1 MLIIKRLLNW
11 CEIVGYAKASAEL
24 SRQGFH
30 AEAKALMLEK
40 TKLQGRKERAL
51 VRLEAKKKFKAG
63 YDPGQSLHERQ
74 VRCNLEWQERYG
86 GIRCGHIL
94 TKKTIIYQVGKNN

>member
-40 TKLQGRKERAL
+40 TKLQG
-51 VRLEAKKKFKAG
+51 KK
-63 YDPGQSLHERQ
+63 
-74 VRCNLEWQERYG
+74 NLNLSM
-86 GIRCGHIL
+86 IL
-94 TKKTIIYQVGKNN
+94 PNTT

>member
-11 CEIVGYAKASAEL
+11 CEIVGYAKESAEL

-51 VRLEAKKKFKAG
+51 LRLEAKKKFKSE
-63 YDPGQSLHERQ
+63 YDPAKHYMRGKA
-74 VRCNLEWQERYG
+74 VATWNG
-86 GIRCGHIL
+86 
-94 TKKTIIYQVGKNN
+94 KKGMVA

>member
-11 CEIVGYAKASAEL
+11 CEMIGYTRAVAEL

-40 TKLQGRKERAL
+40 TKLQGIRERAL
-51 VRLEAKKKFKAG
+51 VRLETKKRFKAN
-63 YDPGQSLHERQ
+63 YDPAKHYMRGKAVATWS
-74 VRCNLEWQERYG
+74 G
-86 GIRCGHIL
+86 
-94 TKKTIIYQVGKNN
+94 KKGMVA

>member
-51 VRLEAKKKFKAG
+51 VRLETKKKFKSE
-63 YDPGQSLHERQ
+63 YDPAKHYMRGKAVATWS
-74 VRCNLEWQERYG
+74 G
-86 GIRCGHIL
+86 
-94 TKKTIIYQVGKNN
+94 KKGMVA

>member
-24 SRQGFH
+24 SRQVFH

-63 YDPGQSLHERQ
+63 YDPANHYMRGKS
-74 VRCNLEWQERYG
+74 VATWSG
-86 GIRCGHIL
+86 
-94 TKKTIIYQVGKNN
+94 KKGMVA